1 MTDELTARIHATATP
16 ATQPDGTQVR
26 AIGLAAIARLAE
38 ALGVSRRGVEIAALR
53 EGILPL
59 RYARNLN
66 AYSMEDQLKL
76 LRAHVTVVGLGGLGG
91 AVSIALARAG
101 VGHLTLVDGDHFCD
115 HNLNRQALCTEAD
128 LGISKAVVAAR
139 QIKAINGATEVTAHD
154 RFIKDENA
162 AELIGAARVV
172 VDCLDNIP
180 GRFTLQTA
188 AKQLGIP
195 LVSAAVG
202 GEAGHLTVIL
212 PGDRGLEPIYGP
224 PGTRTSDKGAET
236 TLGCLPHIVTTM
248 ANLEVAEALK
258 LVLGRPPSFRGRL
271 LLVDLASGMFE
282 TVALEACGRPP
293 KAKA

>member
-1 MTDELTARIHATATP
+1 MTDELTARIHAIATP
-16 ATQPDGTQVR
+16 TTQPDGKQIR
-26 AIGLAAIARLAE
+26 AMEVAALARLAE
-38 ALGVSRRGVEIAALR
+38 ELGVSRRTVEIAALQ

-66 AYSMEDQLKL
+66 AYSIDDQLKL
-76 LRAHVTVVGLGGLGG
+76 LRAHVAVIGLGGLGG
-91 AVSIALARAG
+91 AVSKALARAG

-115 HNLNRQALCTEAD
+115 HNLNRQALCTETD

-139 QIKAINGATEVTAHD
+139 GIEAINGATEVTGHD
-154 RFIKDENA
+154 RFLNDENA
-162 AELIGAARVV
+162 PELIGAAQVV

-180 GRFTLQTA
+180 GRFTLQA
-188 AKQLGIP
+188 VAKQLGIP

-202 GEAGHLTVIL
+202 GEAGHLTVIF

-224 PGTRTSDKGAET
+224 PDTRTSDRGAET

-258 LVLGRPPSFRGRL
+258 LVLGRPPSFRGCL
-271 LLVDLASGMFE
+271 LLVDLANGMFE
-282 TVALEACGRPP
+282 TVTLEA
-293 KAKA
+293 